1 MKHDRARV
9 VANALSL
16 GLIFG
21 LAHSSASSPAHL
33 ADGPVI
39 HIEDVA
45 AFYKLYDAT
54 SGHPTADQLQHDYL
68 DPGSDGLHNLAKV
81 RNVTGTRIAAAM
93 AQHPEIYSGAKQCL
107 VVLPRVCERV
117 KIALREL
124 GRLYPEARFPPVTI
138 AVGRGKP
145 VGVGSPVTGLQIGLE
160 ALCAVKW
167 MDPNIEDR
175 FVRIVAHEYI
185 HVQQAAAL
193 NDNEHPTLLERSLI
207 EGAAEFGAELLTGQ
221 PGEVTS
227 SQMKLST
234 QGHEKEIETAF
245 LADEDN
251 TDLSKWLD
259 NSSYDKQGD
268 LGYWVGYRIAKSY
281 YQHDSDKRRALREI
295 IEMTDPKAFLAKSGW
310 FPGIKL
316 E

>member
-33 ADGPVI
+33 ADGPII

-107 VVLPRVCERV
+107 VVLPRVRERV

-175 FVRIVAHEYI
+175 FVRIIAHEYI

>member
-107 VVLPRVCERV
+107 VVLPRVRERV

-281 YQHDSDKRRALREI
+281 YQHDSDKRRALHEI